1 VHAQTARGSYKNAG
15 NDNIEGDDGNA
26 GDEDAKKPKPK
37 STKKKKQGVKHKFL
51 HESLVDNVALKPD
64 SDWYH
69 FFNNIQ
75 NSHHRCGHYNISPLT
90 HKLLHQWMQ
99 DQRQKY
105 FDNTLKDTN

>member
-1 VHAQTARGSYKNAG
+1 MLKLSSRFKWVHARTARCSYKKARD
-15 NDNIEGDDGNA
+15 DNLEGDDDNV
-26 GDEDAKKPKPK
+26 GDEDAKKLKPK

-51 HESLVDNVALKPD
+51 LESLVEAYDNVTLKPD

-75 NSHHRCGHYNISPLT
+75 NFHHRRGHYNLSPLT

-99 DQRQKY
+99 DQ
-105 FDNTLKDTN
+105 